1 MFSDPAEVVAQPL
14 DPRARDR
21 YLAMPRDLPASV
33 SQLARSVVGAES
45 DPARKVAMLMDHFRT
60 GGYTYAL
67 RSPTGE
73 GHPLERFLLRSKT
86 GYCEYYASGLTVML
100 RAVGVPARVI
110 GGYLGGEFNSAGNYY
125 LVRQSAA
132 HTWVEAYL
140 DGRGWMRLDATP
152 QGDGQ
157 PSPVASAPTGRTS
170 QLLDAMRLKWYALV
184 IGYDFERQSELMR
197 SLTGRVHDLIA
208 GASGGLVPASAALA
222 AVVALGLGIFFA
234 RRRRTRTQQPPLERM
249 NDRLER
255 RLRRRGVERR
265 PGEGPRDFAVRAATA
280 LADGARRRGARV
292 LGRLPRLEVR
302 RS

>member
-1 MFSDPAEVVAQPL
+1 
-14 DPRARDR
+14 
-21 YLAMPRDLPASV
+21 MPRDLPASV
-33 SQLARSVVGAES
+33 SQLAHSIVGAES
-45 DPARKVAMLMDHFRT
+45 DPARKAALLMDHFRT

-67 RSPTGE
+67 HSPTGE

-86 GYCEYYASGLTVML
+86 GYCEYYASGLAVML

-140 DGRGWMRLDATP
+140 DGQGWVRLDATP

-157 PSPVASAPTGRTS
+157 PSPVASAPAGRTS

-197 SLTGRVHDLIA
+197 SLTRRLHDLIA
-208 GASGGLVPASAALA
+208 AAPGGLVPAAAGLGLALA
-222 AVVALGLGIFFA
+222 LVLGILFA
-234 RRRRTRTQQPPLERM
+234 RRRWARTQ
-249 NDRLER
+249 
-255 RLRRRGVERR
+255 RRRWSG
-265 PGEGPRDFAVRAATA
+265 
-280 LADGARRRGARV
+280 
-292 LGRLPRLEVR
+292 
-302 RS
+302 